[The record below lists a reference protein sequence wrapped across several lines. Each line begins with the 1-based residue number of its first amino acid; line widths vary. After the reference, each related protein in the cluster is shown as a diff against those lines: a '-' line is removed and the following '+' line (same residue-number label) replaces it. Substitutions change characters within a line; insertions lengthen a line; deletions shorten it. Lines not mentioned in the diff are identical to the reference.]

1 MLRRCYTRNEMVT
14 WNVLDALKC
23 EVTSKDSTGK
33 CQFLFHDLHI
43 LDNPT
48 AVMTWPDGSTTSQG
62 ETAVKIL

>member
-1 MLRRCYTRNEMVT
+1 M
-14 WNVLDALKC
+14 LDALKC
-23 EVTSKDSTGK
+23 EVTSKDSTGHCK
-33 CQFLFHDLHI
+33 FLFHDLHI